1 MNRALILLLILIPIS
16 IAVPPNVHLVTEKK
30 SHLFS
35 CSPCKVTANTERQLR
50 GDTIYHEG
58 HFDAE
63 DDTDDWMDGSTSGED
78 IEECDSDEEDFYDLR
93 LY

>member
-16 IAVPPNVHLVTEKK
+16 I
-30 SHLFS
+30 
-35 CSPCKVTANTERQLR
+35 VTANTERQLR